1 MLFWN
6 KLVVFLYF
14 LFVSVICYTRWYF
27 YVPFMELRNLTK
39 IDPIPRQGNISF
51 VTLIVP
57 IIANIVSLNPAQ
69 ARCTRYNIMW

>member
-1 MLFWN
+1 MLHP
-6 KLVVFLYF
+6 LVL
-14 LFVSVICYTRWYF
+14 
-27 YVPFMELRNLTK
+27 LRTIHGTKEFNK